1 MTSIGPG
8 HFERASVILGLRRKV
23 GDKSQAG
30 IRYLWEARLI
40 DITHDSNGVKDA
52 KLPSRLVW
60 SQSNLRRD
68 YKALRQFSTI
78 KASRCTRG
86 QDPFRN
92 TCKERHLAEESKTAR
107 T

>member
-8 HFERASVILGLRRKV
+8 RFERASVILGLRRKV
-23 GDKSQAG
+23 GNKSQAG
-30 IRYLWEARLI
+30 VWYLWETRLI
-40 DITHDSNGVKDA
+40 DIAHDSKGVKDA
-52 KLPSRLVW
+52 KLSSRLVS
-60 SQSNLRRD
+60 SQSNFRRD
-68 YKALRQFSTI
+68 HKALRQFSAI

-92 TCKERHLAEESKTAR
+92 TCKERHLAEKSKNAR